1 MVVPALLLAAAAL
14 TWPVDAG
21 TQGVLVEDHR
31 APLVDITI
39 EFPVGRWSPWA
50 RAQDACDAFEFQDG
64 DPDRALRKR
73 ADALAATIDL
83 GMGRRSASL
92 SIRCLKDD
100 LDATLALAKDVLAN
114 TRYDEHE
121 LKRALRERKILWK
134 GNETDVGFR
143 TDQAAARLFFAPDD
157 PRRLP
162 YEKPERVETDIAKL
176 VATRDLMIRLP
187 GRVVGFAGDLSL
199 DEAKRA
205 AEGLLPD
212 ADADADAP
220 DGILPRLFP
229 VTPAGSRP
237 RTVDIPM
244 RKLTQV
250 YLEIDRDSPPWTD
263 PRRPAF
269 LVADHVLGGH
279 FYSRLYVALRHEA
292 GDTYGAGTNDS
303 GDIVPGVYTASTFT
317 RVDNAEKIEAKLRGV
332 MTVFHE
338 KGITEEE
345 RVGAISYLRGNRVFD
360 RQSADQILRRFLLE
374 RRYDLPPGFFD
385 GQIERASTLSL
396 DELNAFI
403 REFYDPAQFSMI
415 RAVPK

>member
-1 MVVPALLLAAAAL
+1 MVVPALLLAAAVL
-14 TWPVDAG
+14 TWTVDAG
-21 TQGVLVEDHR
+21 TQGALVEDHR
-31 APLVDITI
+31 APLVTVAI
-39 EFPVGRWSPWA
+39 EFPVGTWSPWA
-50 RAQDACDAFEFQDG
+50 RAHDADDAFSYQDD

-92 SIRCLKDD
+92 SIRCLKAD

-121 LKRALRERKILWK
+121 LKRARRERKILWK

-143 TDQAAARLFFAPDD
+143 TDQAAARLFFTADD

-162 YEKPERVETDIAKL
+162 YEKPETVETDVAKL

-187 GRVVGFAGDLSL
+187 GRIVGFAGDLTPS
-199 DEAKRA
+199 EAERA
-205 AEGLLPD
+205 ADGLLPVSV
-212 ADADADAP
+212 AAAP
-220 DGILPRLFP
+220 DGIAPRLLAL
-229 VTPAGSRP
+229 TPAGSRAKA
-237 RTVDIPM
+237 TDIEM

-250 YLEIDRDSPPWTD
+250 YLEFDRDSLPFTD

-292 GDTYGAGTNDS
+292 GDTYGAGTSDS
-303 GDIVPGVYTASTFT
+303 GDVVPNVYAASTFT
-317 RVDNAEKIEAKLRGV
+317 RAENAGPIEAKLRGA
-332 MTVFHE
+332 MNVFQE
-338 KGITEEE
+338 KGITEDE
-345 RVGAISYLRGNRVFD
+345 RAGAISYLRGNRAFD
-360 RQSADQILRRFLLE
+360 RQSAGQILRRFMME
-374 RRYDLPPGFFD
+374 RRLSLPPGFLD
-385 GQIERASTLSL
+385 EQIERASALSL
-396 DELNAFI
+396 DEINAFI
-403 REFYDPAQFSMI
+403 REFYDPAEFSMV